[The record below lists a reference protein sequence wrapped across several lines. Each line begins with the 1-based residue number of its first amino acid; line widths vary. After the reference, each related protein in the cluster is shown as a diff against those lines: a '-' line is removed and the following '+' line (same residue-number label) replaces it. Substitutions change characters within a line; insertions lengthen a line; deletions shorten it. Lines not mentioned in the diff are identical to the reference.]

1 MAYIIFVDFFGQKN
15 NSSCI
20 LGNDYFNKY
29 PSISEIERL
38 INIVN
43 KTDTMATISERTISN
58 VFSWMKIMEFQ
69 FEFDW
74 NMFPGVQLTKASIGS
89 G

>member
-43 KTDTMATISERTISN
+43 KTDTMATISQRTIQMYFPEWKSWNSN
-58 VFSWMKIMEFQ
+58 S
-69 FEFDW
+69 
-74 NMFPGVQLTKASIGS
+74 NLTEICSQES
-89 G
+89 NY